1 MASCYIGLV
10 ANLNAPDAQ
19 ITLALQALHKL
30 PKTRFIAYSSL
41 YGSKPLGPQD
51 QPDYLNAVA
60 HIDTEL
66 TPLELL
72 DALQQQ
78 ERDQGREKLRH
89 WGERCIDLD
98 ILLYDDLQL
107 HSERLN
113 IPHLELA
120 KRSFVVVPLAELAP
134 ELRLPSG
141 QLITEITP
149 EFNGELQKLHCPVID
164 L

>member
-1 MASCYIGLV
+1 
-10 ANLNAPDAQ
+10 
-19 ITLALQALHKL
+19 
-30 PKTRFIAYSSL
+30 
-41 YGSKPLGPQD
+41 
-51 QPDYLNAVA
+51 VA
-60 HIDTEL
+60 HIHTEL

-107 HSERLN
+107 RSERLN

-120 KRSFVVVPLAELAP
+120 KRSFVVVPLAELTP
-134 ELRLPSG
+134 ELQLPNG
-141 QLITEITP
+141 QLITQIAP
-149 EFNGELQKLHCPVID
+149 EFNGELQKLHRLVID

>member
-1 MASCYIGLV
+1 MSRAYIALG
-10 ANLNAPDAQ
+10 ANLNGPEDQIITALRALRALPDTQ
-19 ITLALQALHKL
+19 LICW
-30 PKTRFIAYSSL
+30 SSL

-60 HIDTEL
+60 EVTTTL
-66 TPLELL
+66 APLDLL

-98 ILLYDDLQL
+98 ILLYGDLTYAD
-107 HSERLN
+107 ERLT
-113 IPHLELA
+113 IPHKEMTR
-120 KRSFVVVPLAELAP
+120 RSFVVRPLLEIAP
-134 ELRLPSG
+134 DLQLPDG
-141 QLITEITP
+141 
-149 EFNGELQKLHCPVID
+149 QKLADAEPDFDGDLHQLHHPVID

>member
-1 MASCYIGLV
+1 MVRAYIALG
-10 ANLNAPDAQ
+10 ANLNGPEEQ
-19 ITLALQALHKL
+19 ITTALRALAALPDTEL
-30 PKTRFIAYSSL
+30 VCWSSL

-60 HIDTEL
+60 EIRTSLE
-66 TPLELL
+66 PLPLL

-98 ILLYDDLQL
+98 ILMWDDLSMT
-107 HSERLN
+107 SERLT
-113 IPHLELA
+113 IPHKEMTH
-120 KRSFVVVPLAELAP
+120 RSFVVRPLLEIAPDLILPDGSRLADAD
-134 ELRLPSG
+134 
-141 QLITEITP
+141 P
-149 EFNGELQKLHCPVID
+149 EFDGGLHKLQHPVID